1 MSLIDEFV
9 DQYLGKYLDMDHEER
24 IRLLAVDDPF
34 ATLPGAE
41 KYYLFEE
48 HGNYQI
54 TNCYGIPRLGMMD
67 LQNVDKA
74 INEASFLGPNAD
86 RLFRSE
92 APIRL
97 SRKQF
102 NSDLAHAEFQ
112 VLAAALRKLGGIWT
126 QAIERSKTG
135 ADGVKVDGFSI
146 DDDQRISGKICG
158 SCSGEMKLSA
168 RFCPDCGHEF
178 SGETIDAALD
188 TADRHNKTKNDVS
201 VSACAWQD
209 VLSKLAE
216 LIRETAQP
224 PDLSIPHNEEN
235 TVPAP
240 PKATAKASPPKVAAA
255 AKAPET
261 VREIQAEHKNSLPV
275 YSTMGMDKSVRE
287 ICEQAIAKENF
298 KRLGEMADGE
308 SVILIEAN
316 GDIYIVSMAVDSS
329 AIIIKSADQFATVRL
344 ALAFADKLKA
354 M

>member
-1 MSLIDEFV
+1 MSLIDDFV
-9 DQYLGKYLDMDHEER
+9 DQHLGKYLDMDHDER
-24 IRLLAVDDPF
+24 SKLLAADDPF

-48 HGNYQI
+48 HGNYHI
-54 TNCYGIPRLGMMD
+54 TNSYGIPRLGMMD

-74 INEASFLGPNAD
+74 IKEANFLGPNAD
-86 RLFRSE
+86 RLFRAK

-112 VLAAALRKLGGIWT
+112 VLAAALKKLSWIWT
-126 QAIERSKTG
+126 QAIEKNKTG
-135 ADGVKVDGFSI
+135 AGGVKVDGFSI
-146 DDDQRISGKICG
+146 YDDQRISGKICG

-209 VLSKLAE
+209 VLSKLAA

-224 PDLSIPHNEEN
+224 PDPGVAHNDEKA
-235 TVPAP
+235 VPAT
-240 PKATAKASPPKVAAA
+240 PKAIPPDVAGAD
-255 AKAPET
+255 KAPET
-261 VREIQAEHKNSLPV
+261 ASDIQGGHKNSLPV

-287 ICEQAIAKENF
+287 ICEQAISKENF

-316 GDIYIVSMAVDSS
+316 GGIYIVSMAVDSS
-329 AIIIKSADQFATVRL
+329 AIILKSADQFATVRL

>member
-9 DQYLGKYLDMDHEER
+9 DQHLGKYLDVDHEER
-24 IRLLAVDDPF
+24 IKLLAADDPF

-48 HGNYQI
+48 HGNYHI
-54 TNCYGIPRLGMMD
+54 TNSYGIPRLGMMN

-74 INEASFLGPNAD
+74 IKEANFLGPNAD
-86 RLFRSE
+86 RLFHAK

-112 VLAAALRKLGGIWT
+112 VLAATLKKLGWIWT
-126 QAIERSKTG
+126 QAIEKSKTG
-135 ADGVKVDGFSI
+135 ADGVKVDGFAI

-188 TADRHNKTKNDVS
+188 TADHHNKTKNDVS
-201 VSACAWQD
+201 VSACAWLD
-209 VLSKLAE
+209 VLTKLAE

-224 PDLSIPHNEEN
+224 PDPGVAHNDE
-235 TVPAP
+235 TAVPVP
-240 PKATAKASPPKVAAA
+240 PKANPPDIADAD
-255 AKAPET
+255 KAPET
-261 VREIQAEHKNSLPV
+261 VSDVQAGHKNSLPV

-287 ICEQAIAKENF
+287 ICEQAISNESF

-316 GDIYIVSMAVDSS
+316 GGIYIVSMAVDSS
-329 AIIIKSADQFATVRL
+329 AIILKSADQFATVRL
-344 ALAFADKLKA
+344 AHAFADKLKA